1 MIGVAN
7 VNLLSKLSPQILD
20 LSRTVLTSSTQHNAL
35 SGDTGYVRVQFFDTT
50 GAPMRSTLQPTAT
63 TTIGNAT
70 PFVISGLGE
79 WATTLTSN
87 QSGTQTVEV
96 FYDGTSL
103 GSRVVIWTA
112 SGTYQLV
119 SLGGGVYDTAQYK
132 GFAGRVII
140 RGRSRSSN
148 NTIINSINIVDNGS
162 TTASLNANSSWDT
175 AYNQTSNIPGSWF
188 SNIQEFSIQLDGNF
202 NIIQPSTRVF
212 WHWDYE
218 SMPIRGGNS
227 SWTGYCFIRSDNSYT
242 IGDTINISGSYIDQ
256 VWIRF

>member
-7 VNLLSKLSPQILD
+7 VNLLSKLTAQTID
-20 LSRTVLTSSTQHNAL
+20 LSRTILTSSTEHNVL
-35 SGDTGYVRVQFFDTT
+35 SGATGYVRVQFFDTT
-50 GAPMRSTLQPTAT
+50 GAPMRSTLQPTLIST
-63 TTIGNAT
+63 GGNAS

-79 WATTLTSN
+79 WATTLTGT
-87 QSGTQTVEV
+87 QAGTQTVEV
-96 FYDGTSL
+96 FYDGISL
-103 GSRVVIWTA
+103 GSRIVIWTVGGRYA
-112 SGTYQLV
+112 LTQS
-119 SLGGGVYDTAQYK
+119 GGVWDTAQYK

-162 TTASLNANSSWDT
+162 TTASLNANSGWDM
-175 AYNQTSNIPGSWF
+175 AYNQTSNIPGSWI
-188 SNIQEFSIQLDGNF
+188 SYLQDYSIQLDSNF
-202 NIIQPSTRVF
+202 NIIQPSTRHF

-242 IGDTINISGSYIDQ
+242 MGNSINISGSYIDQ
-256 VWIRF
+256 VWVDF